1 MSKNYA
7 NEHPKNKKKNQDSN
21 VKVAKYMAGDE
32 YNKFLKDRY
41 NEHKKEFKVRGLKP
55 MSFDEFK
62 KPFPK
67 KVKDLRSK

>member
-1 MSKNYA
+1 MTKNYA

-21 VKVAKYMAGDE
+21 VKVAKSMPGDE

-41 NEHKKEFKVRGLKP
+41 SEHKKEFKVRGLKP

>member
-1 MSKNYA
+1 MTKNYA

-21 VKVAKYMAGDE
+21 VKVAKYMPGDE

-41 NEHKKEFKVRGLKP
+41 GEHKKEFKVKGLKP

-67 KVKDLRSK
+67 KVKDFRSK

>member
-7 NEHPKNKKKNQDSN
+7 NEHPRNKKKNQDSN
-21 VKVAKYMAGDE
+21 VKVAKYMPGDE

-41 NEHKKEFKVRGLKP
+41 SEYKKEFKVRGLKP
-55 MSFDEFK
+55 ISFDEFK
-62 KPFPK
+62 KPYPK